1 MDRHVHIDFPSVQAN
16 EAWNL
21 WIKYETKP
29 VSQISFW
36 SKVENVMKEE
46 IVSTGSTKLQASSSQ
61 KIHRQFEFW
70 VNFGCER
77 EIAAILAAFSLFRMA
92 GYVESGMPCAP
103 RICKLKFENNVWNW
117 RSPLLPHP
125 RNWAKPKQTWQ
136 ARALQAWATF
146 ALLLLLI
153 STSFRP
159 TKTTLALNLTF
170 NLSKA
175 VGFWDHCFS
184 FWI

>member
-29 VSQISFW
+29 VSQISLVPAFGQRKKSWKGLTGKLEW
-36 SKVENVMKEE
+36 SE
-46 IVSTGSTKLQASSSQ
+46 I
-61 KIHRQFEFW
+61 

-77 EIAAILAAFSLFRMA
+77 EIAAILVAFSLFRMA
-92 GYVESGMPCAP
+92 GYVESGMPCAL

-117 RSPLLPHP
+117 RSPPHP

-136 ARALQAWATF
+136 ARDLQAWNKF
-146 ALLLLLI
+146 GLLLLVIL
-153 STSFRP
+153 SLSRP
-159 TKTTLALNLTF
+159 TRSSA
-170 NLSKA
+170 A
-175 VGFWDHCFS
+175 DS
-184 FWI
+184 FTSYS